1 MDVKTWTPDI
11 SWIGHDHGVAMM
23 RPAVGDMWVSVS
35 DYQEANARADAAEE
49 RVERLQEGEARLS
62 LLLNE
67 TAKERDAAEAAL
79 KTAREDAMKE
89 AAGTVQMGDTVTA
102 IQRRILALIKE
113 PRP

>member
-1 MDVKTWTPDI
+1 
-11 SWIGHDHGVAMM
+11 MM
-23 RPAVGDMWVSVS
+23 RPAVGGMWVSVS
-35 DYQEANARADAAEE
+35 DYRAANARADAADA

-79 KTAREDAMKE
+79 KTAREAIDEITAVVGCLEGKDALDRE
-89 AAGTVQMGDTVTA
+89 LIRNIVAS
-102 IQRRILALIKE
+102 IALIKE